1 MWGLEGSSMVP
12 SVASVHVTVSQMHSE
27 ANKLSSLW
35 LDPVRKDNLA
45 ENRGKTCL
53 PELLGAKFQRTEE
66 AANSQKFGTGEM
78 WKASLRLEIWAVY

>member
-1 MWGLEGSSMVP
+1 M
-12 SVASVHVTVSQMHSE
+12 AIAARVSQMHSE

-45 ENRGKTCL
+45 GKTCL
-53 PELLGAKFQRTEE
+53 PELLGAKFQRTKE
-66 AANSQKFGTGEM
+66 AANSQKFGTGEV

>member
-1 MWGLEGSSMVP
+1 M
-12 SVASVHVTVSQMHSE
+12 AIAARVSQMHSE

-45 ENRGKTCL
+45 ENGGKTCL